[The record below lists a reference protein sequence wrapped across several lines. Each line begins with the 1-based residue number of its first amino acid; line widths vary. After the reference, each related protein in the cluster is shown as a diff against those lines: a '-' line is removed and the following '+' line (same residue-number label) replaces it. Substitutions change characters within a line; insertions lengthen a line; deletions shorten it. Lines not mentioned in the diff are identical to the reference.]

1 MFLPRSNRQI
11 SQHKEEYGNSEKRV
25 AVAMLFFAMNLI
37 AVSFF
42 APSYVIAQDS
52 HEGQGY
58 HDTQVPSQQERIP
71 FRVVSWNIENLFD
84 TRHDS
89 LKNDHEFL
97 PDAMRH
103 WNYSRYKKKLVD
115 VARVITA
122 IGEWSPPAL
131 VGLCEV
137 ENDTVL
143 RDLTRRSPLKELS
156 YRYVMTHSPDLRGID
171 VALLYQR
178 DLFKLLSS
186 RSISIPPLKQYRPT
200 RDLLHVSGL
209 LLTGDTLDV
218 FVCHLPS
225 RSGGAKESEPYR
237 LYAAHI
243 LRMEVDSIMNIRS
256 LPQVI
261 IMGDFNDYPTNQ
273 SIQKIL
279 EAEAPPVMPN
289 DLASTTGSTNFSTVA
304 PSSLKL
310 YHLLTRKAKSKDFGS
325 YKYRGEWGLLDHLI
339 VSGTLLNQ
347 SNHFFTSEEK
357 ANVCLLPFLL
367 KDDEKYDDKEPFRT
381 YKGMKYQGG
390 ISDHLPIYTDFE
402 LILH

>member
-1 MFLPRSNRQI
+1 MYLPRSSGQI
-11 SQHKEEYGNSEKRV
+11 SQHKEEYGNSQKRI
-25 AVAMLFFAMNLI
+25 AVIVLFFTMILSG
-37 AVSFF
+37 VSFL
-42 APSYVIAQDS
+42 APSNIIAQEVHS
-52 HEGQGY
+52 RQAS
-58 HDTQVPSQQERIP
+58 SQQERIS

-84 TRHDS
+84 THHDS
-89 LKNDHEFL
+89 LKNDHEYL
-97 PDAMRH
+97 PDAIRH
-103 WNYSRYKKKLVD
+103 WNYSRYKKKLAD

-122 IGEWSPPAL
+122 LGEWNPPAL

-156 YRYVMTHSPDLRGID
+156 YRYVMTNSPDLRGID

-186 RSISIPPLKQYRPT
+186 RSISIPPFKQHRPT

-209 LLTGDTLDV
+209 LLAGDTLDV
-218 FVCHLPS
+218 FVCHFPS

-237 LYAAHI
+237 LYVAHI
-243 LRMEVDSIMNIRS
+243 LRTEVDSIMNIRS
-256 LPQVI
+256 HPQAI

-273 SIQKIL
+273 SILKIL
-279 EAEAPPVMPN
+279 KAEAPPVKTN
-289 DLASTTGSTNFSTVA
+289 DLASTTDSANASTVT

-310 YHLLTRKAKSKDFGS
+310 YHLLARKAKSKNFGS
-325 YKYRGEWGLLDHLI
+325 YKFRGEWGLLDHLI

-367 KDDEKYDDKEPFRT
+367 KDDEKYGDKEPFRT

-390 ISDHLPIYTDFE
+390 ISDHLPISTDFE
-402 LILH
+402 LIVY

>member
-1 MFLPRSNRQI
+1 MFLLRNNRQI
-11 SQHKEEYGNSEKRV
+11 SPQSKGYGNSEKRV
-25 AVAMLFFAMNLI
+25 AVTIIFFVVCIWGIGFLTPFC
-37 AVSFF
+37 V
-42 APSYVIAQDS
+42 VAQDFS
-52 HEGQGY
+52 YKQGA
-58 HDTQVPSQQERIP
+58 HDKQDSLSKERIP

-84 TRHDS
+84 THHDS

-103 WNYSRYKKKLVD
+103 WNYSRYKKKLAD
-115 VARVITA
+115 IARVITA
-122 IGEWSPPAL
+122 IGEWNPPAL

-137 ENDTVL
+137 ENDSAL
-143 RDLTRRSPLKELS
+143 RDLTRRSPLKELD
-156 YRYVMTHSPDLRGID
+156 YRYVMTDSPDLRGID

-186 RSISIPPLKQYRPT
+186 RSISIPPLKEHRPT

-225 RSGGAKESEPYR
+225 RSGGAEVSEPYR
-237 LYAAHI
+237 LHAAQI
-243 LRMEVDSIMNIRS
+243 LRIEADSILNAR
-256 LPQVI
+256 LHPQVI
-261 IMGDFNDYPTNQ
+261 IMGDFNDYPTNK
-273 SIQKIL
+273 SIQEVL
-279 EAEAPPVMPN
+279 EAEAPSAAN
-289 DLASTTGSTNFSTVA
+289 TLS
-304 PSSLKL
+304 PSKL
-310 YHLLTRKAKSKDFGS
+310 YHLLARKAQSREFGS

-347 SNHFFTSEEK
+347 SGNFFTSEEK

-367 KDDEKYDDKEPFRT
+367 NEDNKYGDKEPFRT

-402 LILH
+402 LSLH